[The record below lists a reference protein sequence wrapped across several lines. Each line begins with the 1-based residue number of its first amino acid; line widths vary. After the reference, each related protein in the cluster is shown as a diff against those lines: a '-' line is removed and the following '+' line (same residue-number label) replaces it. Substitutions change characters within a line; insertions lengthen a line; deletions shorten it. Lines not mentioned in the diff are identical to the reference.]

1 MLFGT
6 VKIDAPDQLLL
17 NGKIVELV
25 TKFKL
30 LLLLLLL
37 LSTKMIKVAWHKIKR
52 LQGHLTSLTT

>member
-37 LSTKMIKVAWHKIKR
+37 LLLSTKMIKVA
-52 LQGHLTSLTT
+52 